1 MKVISIFV
9 NHNIIDWK
17 CAYQNWKIQ
26 IFAFYS
32 MASERII
39 WKSLLALFKL
49 KNSLIVQFSSGTVIQ
64 YRQTNLRFFH
74 IGGIM
79 VFYWRIYYFEEIQ
92 LLLTYSCKVIVAC
105 FIDSFYDHMWFD
117 QTSIISKIQ
126 FLFDHTVSHPFPFIQ
141 FKTPEE
147 TVVPGTIYL
156 NLKQHLCVTT
166 KKVSRCLYL
175 RIKRTPISC
184 RNIFC
189 WGREWY
195 IDVMPGHGWTPTS
208 EVDDLNS
215 LS

>member
-1 MKVISIFV
+1 MKRFSYCSPTAAKLLLLVLLT
-9 NHNIIDWK
+9 
-17 CAYQNWKIQ
+17 
-26 IFAFYS
+26 AF
-32 MASERII
+32 MITCGLTKRQ
-39 WKSLLALFKL
+39 LFL
-49 KNSLIVQFSSGTVIQ
+49 KYNFYLITPYHIHFRSSG
-64 YRQTNLRFFH
+64 
-74 IGGIM
+74 
-79 VFYWRIYYFEEIQ
+79 
-92 LLLTYSCKVIVAC
+92 
-105 FIDSFYDHMWFD
+105 
-117 QTSIISKIQ
+117 
-126 FLFDHTVSHPFPFIQ
+126 IQ